1 MRNSLQKVRQSCKIL
16 GADHSLVNIVV
27 IIRTKES
34 GIGYWILS
42 MTISGAGLDDQ
53 LEACVKLDSII
64 TVADA
69 KNLHF
74 QLKKHE
80 DSSTFLEAFLQI
92 AFAVSESDADIIVTL
107 NMCTA
112 GLLCKKLLSDGGNV
126 VVNSITEVINNAS
139 RALSAVFTDPH
150 VLDCPICLQPL
161 CVPVFQTQRAIQPHT
176 AIDTETTPC
185 IQFVG
190 MPENLRIQRNRVVC
204 CYGLKTY
211 PLVIYV
217 PQPFA
222 ATTIMEALEAKFDL
236 IQAQHKGVSPGE
248 GTDATMSDD
257 EEDQVE
263 SDANLYD
270 GSLNGHDSMGFGPLV
285 PTESEMSLIEYVRQ
299 ELKHEL
305 KHVSLRPS

>member
-1 MRNSLQKVRQSCKIL
+1 
-16 GADHSLVNIVV
+16 
-27 IIRTKES
+27 
-34 GIGYWILS
+34 
-42 MTISGAGLDDQ
+42 LDDQ

-64 TVADA
+64 TVTDA

-92 AFAVSESDADIIVTL
+92 AFAVSESDDDIIVTL

-139 RALSAVFTDPH
+139 RALSAVFTDPD
-150 VLDCPICLQPL
+150 VLDCPIL
-161 CVPVFQTQRAIQPHT
+161 
-176 AIDTETTPC
+176 
-185 IQFVG
+185 
-190 MPENLRIQRNRVVC
+190 
-204 CYGLKTY
+204 
-211 PLVIYV
+211 
-217 PQPFA
+217 
-222 ATTIMEALEAKFDL
+222 
-236 IQAQHKGVSPGE
+236 SPGE

-285 PTESEMSLIEYVRQ
+285 PTESEMSLIERVRQ

-305 KHVSLRPS
+305 KQVRLRPS